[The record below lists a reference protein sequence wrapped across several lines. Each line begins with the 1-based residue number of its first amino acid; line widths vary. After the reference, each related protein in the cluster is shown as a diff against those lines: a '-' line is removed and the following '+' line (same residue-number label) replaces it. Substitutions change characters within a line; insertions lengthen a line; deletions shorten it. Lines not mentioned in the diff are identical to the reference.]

1 MAPKILVVEDNA
13 LHRELMTDLLRAN
26 GFDVLEAGDGE
37 EGLKAA
43 REGRPDLIVMDMQM
57 PVMDGIRAASIL
69 KADPDTRAIKILAV
83 TAFAMKG
90 DRERILMSGVDEYL
104 PKPVNTREL
113 PNIIRRM
120 LGIYAGPQPPAK
132 ERT

>member
-13 LHRELMTDLLRAN
+13 LHRELLTDLLRAT

-37 EGLKAA
+37 EGIRVA
-43 REGRPDLIVMDMQM
+43 RERRPDLIVMDMQM

-120 LGIYAGPQPPAK
+120 LGIFQEPGGAG
-132 ERT
+132 R

>member
-1 MAPKILVVEDNA
+1 MTPKILVVEDNA
-13 LHRELMTDLLRAN
+13 LHRELLTDLLRAT
-26 GFDVLEAGDGE
+26 GFEVLEAGDGE
-37 EGLKAA
+37 EGIRVA
-43 REGRPDLIVMDMQM
+43 REERPDLIVMDMQM

-69 KADPDTRAIKILAV
+69 KADPDTRSIKILAV

-113 PNIIRRM
+113 PNIVRRM
-120 LGIYAGPQPPAK
+120 LGIYEETAGPRP
-132 ERT
+132 

>member
-1 MAPKILVVEDNA
+1 MTPKILVVEDNA
-13 LHRELMTDLLRAN
+13 LHRELLTDLLRAT
-26 GFDVLEAGDGE
+26 GFEVLEAGDGE
-37 EGLKAA
+37 EGIRVA
-43 REGRPDLIVMDMQM
+43 REARPDLIVMDMQM

-69 KADPDTRAIKILAV
+69 KADPDTRSIKILAV

-113 PNIIRRM
+113 PNIVRRM
-120 LGIYAGPQPPAK
+120 LGIYEEPAGPGP
-132 ERT
+132 

>member
-132 ERT
+132 EPT